1 MNIDERHVCAR
12 CLSPITEGV
21 RCELCGFLESEYAPE
36 PHHLPPETLLQRR
49 YLVASVL
56 GEGGFGVTYAA
67 WDLTLDRAV
76 AVKEYFP
83 RFTAERDCD
92 KTYAVSPL
100 SGGSNKNWFAAGRD
114 RFLREARI
122 LATLSGIRGI
132 VPALDCFEEN
142 GTAYIVMDFIR
153 GVSLRR
159 LADQFG
165 GKLPAPEL
173 LNMLR
178 PVLDALILVHRSGL
192 LHRDISPDNIL
203 IDRDGSAWLI
213 DFGAAEEANRGLD
226 DVSRT
231 ILLRKGYTPLEQYDS
246 HGEQGAWTDVYAL
259 SATIYDLLCG
269 QAPPEA
275 VLRAGR
281 DSLVPPNKLGA
292 RLSHRQQRA
301 LLSGLA
307 VHVSP
312 RISSMELLR
321 SRLYNLPLPEE
332 VRWKKRLIR
341 NIAAV
346 SAAAVLA
353 GGLFVL
359 NATTGLPTFSG
370 VCFTVSKDG
379 ISAARYIGGKSSFS
393 IPGRLL
399 GLDVSEIA
407 SRAFADKDSLVSVR
421 LPETIRTIGTMAFSG
436 CVKLTAVNIPQGTSL
451 IDDYAFLGCKTLSNV
466 TLPSS
471 VTNIA
476 ENAFEGCSDNLTLY
490 GESGSY
496 AEQYARDNG
505 IKFAVSSEFRYYV
518 VNGGAVITGYRGSAS
533 DVVVPAELGG
543 CPVRRIDDAVFLFN
557 YDLRSIE
564 LPDTLRS
571 IGSDAFGNA
580 YHLRSI
586 RFPEGFLTIEDNAF
600 WSCFAL
606 ESVELPS
613 TLRSI
618 GECAF
623 EMCWS
628 LTSISIPD
636 GVTELKD
643 YTFLDCGRLAQVT
656 LPATLTSIGESTFA
670 DCYNITH
677 LRLSNTVRSIGDSA
691 FANCTA
697 LRSLYIPDGVQ
708 SIDPSAFVGI
718 LYGDVDNTC
727 PNLTIIGYPNTA
739 AQAAA
744 ASSGLLFDDVTRWEP
759 ENNFYLKRENGG
771 VTILSYAGRAENVV
785 IPSYIGGLP
794 VLRIGDQAFDSNARI
809 QSVSLPL
816 RLEQIDSNAF
826 SGCCNLRE
834 IKLPEGLEM
843 IGDHAFYHC
852 AMENIVLPD
861 SLTTIGLEAF
871 TYNPYLRTLFVGSGL
886 LSWGGYDFDGAIVL
900 ESLTVEA
907 TAAIQSCDFP
917 SLRSVRFG
925 NGVKR
930 IESGAFAKCPLL
942 TFVYI
947 PANVTSIADDAF
959 AITEQLVFHGSA
971 GSSAETYAIKHGI
984 RFVAEP

>member
-1 MNIDERHVCAR
+1 MNIDERHVCAH
-12 CLSPITEGV
+12 CLSPITEGA

-67 WDLTLDRAV
+67 WDLTLDRPV

-83 RFTAERDCD
+83 RFTAERDAS

-122 LATLSGIRGI
+122 LATLSGIRGV

-165 GKLPAPEL
+165 GKLPASEL
-173 LNMLR
+173 LPMLR

-203 IDRDGSAWLI
+203 IDREGVAWLI
-213 DFGAAEEANRGLD
+213 DFGAAEEAQRGLD

-246 HGEQGAWTDVYAL
+246 HGEQGVWTDVYAL

-275 VLRAGR
+275 VLRTGR
-281 DSLVPPNKLGA
+281 DPLVKPNKLGA
-292 RLSHRQQRA
+292 RLSPRQQRA
-301 LLSGLA
+301 LLRGLA

-312 RISSMELLR
+312 RVSSMELLR
-321 SRLYNLPLPEE
+321 SKLYNLPLPEE
-332 VRWKKRLIR
+332 VRWRKRLIR
-341 NIAAV
+341 NIALAGAV
-346 SAAAVLA
+346 IVLV
-353 GGLFVL
+353 GGLFAL

-370 VCFTVSKDG
+370 VCFTIGKDG
-379 ISAARYIGGKSSFS
+379 ISAVRYIGKKSSFS
-393 IPGRLL
+393 IPDRLL
-399 GLDVSEIA
+399 GLDVSEIS
-407 SRAFADKDSLVSVR
+407 SRAFADQDDLVSVH
-421 LPETIRTIGTMAFSG
+421 LPGTVHSIGEMAFSG
-436 CVKLTAVNIPQGTSL
+436 CAKLSTLNIPEGTSL
-451 IDDYAFLGCKTLSNV
+451 IGDYAFLGCKMLSNI

-471 VTNIA
+471 VTSISSS
-476 ENAFEGCSDNLTLY
+476 AFEDCSDSLTLY

-496 AEQYARDNG
+496 AEQYASENG
-505 IKFAVSSEFRYYV
+505 IKFVVASEFSYYV
-518 VNGGAVITGYRGSAS
+518 INGGAVITSYRGSAS

-543 CPVRRIDDAVFLFN
+543 CPVRRIGDAVFMFN

-571 IGSDAFGNA
+571 IGESAFGNA
-580 YHLRSI
+580 YHLKSI
-586 RFPEGFLTIEDNAF
+586 RLPEGFLTIEGNAF

-618 GECAF
+618 GESAF
-623 EMCWS
+623 DMCWS
-628 LTSISIPD
+628 LSSIAIPD
-636 GVTELKD
+636 GITELKD
-643 YTFLDCGRLAQVT
+643 YTFLDCERLESVAFPSSLKSIGAFAFADCVQLSHLR
-656 LPATLTSIGESTFA
+656 LPNTIQSIGES
-670 DCYNITH
+670 
-677 LRLSNTVRSIGDSA
+677 A
-691 FANCTA
+691 FSGCPA
-697 LRSLYIPDGVQ
+697 LKSLYVPEGVL
-708 SIDPSAFVGI
+708 SIDPSAFGRNEFDKVE
-718 LYGDVDNTC
+718 NTC
-727 PNLTIIGYPNTA
+727 PNLTIIGFPNTA
-739 AQAAA
+739 AQQAA
-744 ASSGLLFDDVTRWEP
+744 ASNGLKFDDVTLWEP
-759 ENNFYLKRENGG
+759 PYNFYFKRENGG

-794 VLRIGDQAFDSNARI
+794 VLRISDQAFDSNERI

-816 RLEQIDSNAF
+816 RLVQIDSNAF
-826 SGCCNLRE
+826 SGCSNLKNIE
-834 IKLPEGLEM
+834 LPNGLQT
-843 IGDHAFYHC
+843 IGDHAFFHC
-852 AMENIVLPD
+852 ALENVVLPD
-861 SLTTIGLEAF
+861 SLTSLGLEGF
-871 TYNPYLRTLFVGSGL
+871 IDNYYLKTLSVGSGL
-886 LSWGGYDFDGAIVL
+886 LSWSGYDFDGADELV
-900 ESLTVEA
+900 SLTIEA
-907 TAAIQSCDFP
+907 TSSLGYCGFP
-917 SLRSVRFG
+917 SLLSLRLG
-925 NGVKR
+925 GGVQR
-930 IESGAFAKCPLL
+930 ITSGAFTNCPEL

-959 AITEQLVFHGSA
+959 TVTPQLTIHGAEGSA
-971 GSSAETYAIKHGI
+971 AEAYAQKFGI
-984 RFVAEP
+984 RFIAEP

>member
-12 CLSPITEGV
+12 CLSPLEEDT

-67 WDLTLDRAV
+67 WDLTLDRPV
-76 AVKEYFP
+76 AIKEYFP
-83 RFTAERDCD
+83 RFTAGRDCG
-92 KTYAVSPL
+92 KTYSVSPL

-122 LATLSGIRGI
+122 LATLSGIRGV

-153 GVSLRR
+153 GVSLRK

-165 GKLPAPEL
+165 GKLPASEL
-173 LNMLR
+173 LPMLR

-203 IDRDGSAWLI
+203 IDREGSAWLI
-213 DFGAAEEANRGLD
+213 DFGAAEEAQRGLD

-259 SATIYDLLCG
+259 CATIYDLLCG

-275 VLRAGR
+275 VLRTGR
-281 DSLVPPNKLGA
+281 DPLVKPNKLGA

-312 RISSMELLR
+312 RILSMELLR
-321 SRLYNLPLPEE
+321 SRLYGLPLPEE
-332 VRWKKRLIR
+332 VRWRKRLIR
-341 NIAAV
+341 NICAV
-346 SAAAVLA
+346 SAAIVLV

-359 NATTGLPTFSG
+359 NATMGLPTLSG
-370 VCFTVSKDG
+370 VCFTISKDG
-379 ISAARYIGGKSSFS
+379 ISAVRYIGKKSSFS
-393 IPGRLL
+393 IPERLM
-399 GLDVSEIA
+399 GLDVSEIS
-407 SRAFADKDSLVSVR
+407 SRAFAGQDDLVSVH
-421 LPETIRTIGTMAFSG
+421 LPGTINSIGEMAFSG
-436 CVKLTAVNIPQGTSL
+436 CAKLSALNIPEGTSL
-451 IDDYAFLGCKTLSNV
+451 IGDYAFLGCKMLSNI

-471 VTNIA
+471 VTSIA
-476 ENAFEGCSDNLTLY
+476 DNAFESCSDNLTLY

-496 AEQYARDNG
+496 AEQYASENG

-518 VNGGAVITGYRGSAS
+518 INGGAVITGYRGSAS
-533 DVVVPAELGG
+533 DVVIPAELGG
-543 CPVRRIDDAVFLFN
+543 CPVRRIDDAVFMFN

-571 IGSDAFGNA
+571 IGSSAFGNA
-580 YHLRSI
+580 YHLKSI

-606 ESVELPS
+606 ESVDLPS

-623 EMCWS
+623 DMCWS
-628 LTSISIPD
+628 LASISIPD
-636 GVTELKD
+636 GVTEIKA
-643 YTFLDCGRLAQVT
+643 YTFLDCGRMESVT
-656 LPATLTSIGESTFA
+656 LPATLISIGEYAFA
-670 DCYNITH
+670 DCRNITH
-677 LRLSNTVRSIGDSA
+677 LRLSSTVRSIGNSA

-697 LRSLYIPDGVQ
+697 LRTLYIPEGVQ
-708 SIDPSAFVGI
+708 SIDPSAFVGS
-718 LYGDVDNTC
+718 LYENVKNTC
-727 PNLTIIGYPNTA
+727 PNLTIIGFPNTA
-739 AQAAA
+739 AQQAA
-744 ASSGLLFDDVTRWEP
+744 ASCGLKFDDVTLWEHAY
-759 ENNFYLKRENGG
+759 NFYFKRENGG
-771 VTILSYAGRAENVV
+771 VTIIGYGGRAENVV

-794 VLRIGDQAFDSNARI
+794 VLRIGDQAFDSNERI

-826 SGCCNLRE
+826 SGCSNLTD
-834 IKLPEGLEM
+834 IVLPDGLET

-852 AMENIVLPD
+852 AMESITLPD
-861 SLTTIGLEAF
+861 SLTTVGMESF
-871 TYNPYLRTLFVGSGL
+871 TYNPYLKTLSVGSGL
-886 LSWGGYDFDGAIVL
+886 LSWSSYDFDGADAL
-900 ESLTVEA
+900 ENLTIEA
-907 TAAIQSCDFP
+907 ASSIGQCDFP
-917 SLRSVRFG
+917 ALRSARFG
-925 NGVKR
+925 SGVKR
-930 IESGAFAKCPLL
+930 IESGAFTSCSML

-959 AITEQLVFHGSA
+959 AVTPQLTIHG
-971 GSSAETYAIKHGI
+971 AEGTAAEAYANQFGI